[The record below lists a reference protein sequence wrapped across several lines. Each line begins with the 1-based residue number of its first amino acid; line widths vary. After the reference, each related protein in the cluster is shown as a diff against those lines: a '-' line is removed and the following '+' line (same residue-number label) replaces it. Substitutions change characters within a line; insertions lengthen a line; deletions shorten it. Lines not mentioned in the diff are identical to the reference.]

1 MRCDAISAKKSGDP
15 GGTGMV
21 VVEQAASPSSFS
33 RVCCTHS
40 LTPAR
45 LPECMVSLL
54 VSLSV
59 VVLPS
64 RYPPDPSP
72 PPPPASLSL
81 SLSLCCCVLAA
92 PLLLLVLVLVQLGSW
107 KSLPNNISKYFLALT
122 VVPHLERPKQAS
134 WLSILAWRA
143 PLGSVLVGR
152 HVEPDRGDERAD
164 EAVRGPPGG
173 P

>member
-1 MRCDAISAKKSGDP
+1 
-15 GGTGMV
+15 
-21 VVEQAASPSSFS
+21 
-33 RVCCTHS
+33 
-40 LTPAR
+40 
-45 LPECMVSLL
+45 MVSLL
-54 VSLSV
+54 VSPLSSRFSPHDI
-59 VVLPS
+59 LPIH
-64 RYPPDPSP
+64 RLLLPLP
-72 PPPPASLSL
+72 L

-107 KSLPNNISKYFLALT
+107 KSLPNNISKHFLALT

-134 WLSILAWRA
+134 WLGILAWRA

>member
-1 MRCDAISAKKSGDP
+1 MLRQVPS
-15 GGTGMV
+15 V
-21 VVEQAASPSSFS
+21 VYVMYVFTP
-33 RVCCTHS
+33 S
-40 LTPAR
+40 LTPSLTFDLSYFVCHEEGR
-45 LPECMVSLL
+45 MVSLL
-54 VSLSV
+54 VSPLSSRFSPHDI
-59 VVLPS
+59 LPIH
-64 RYPPDPSP
+64 RLLLPLPL
-72 PPPPASLSL
+72 SLSL